1 MNPTE
6 IIENLIVKLSVPTGR
21 HLYGV
26 LGSYKEL
33 KKFEKHLKGVNTP
46 DGQSFPK
53 PINVNKGI
61 LDTIPDDEFR
71 KLAENESKRPEP
83 TAAYVA
89 KAFEALL
96 RLTIRKKQL
105 LLLAHLELLFAY
117 RIDLHLLRV
126 LATDNK
132 RIILLLPGKRSSGH
146 VIVFPELAEAG
157 YRLPTNLIADN
168 HLWELIG

>member
-1 MNPTE
+1 MSPTE
-6 IIENLIVKLSVPTGR
+6 IIENLISKIAVPSGR
-21 HLYGV
+21 HLYAV

-33 KKFEKHLKGVNTP
+33 KKFEKHLKGVNTS

-53 PINVNKGI
+53 PMNVNKGI

-96 RLTIRKKQL
+96 RLTFRTNRL
-105 LLLAHLELLFAY
+105 LVLAHLELLFAY

-126 LATDNK
+126 LATDDK
-132 RIILLLPGKRSSGH
+132 RIILLLPGKRSSGQ
-146 VIVFPELAEAG
+146 VIVFPELAESG

-168 HLWELIG
+168 HLWELAG

>member
-6 IIENLIVKLSVPTGR
+6 IIENLISKLSVPSGR

-26 LGSYKEL
+26 LGSYKDL
-33 KKFEKHLKGVNTP
+33 KKFEKHVREAKTP
-46 DGQSFPK
+46 DGQNFPM

-61 LDTIPDDEFR
+61 LDAIPDDDFR
-71 KLAENESKRPEP
+71 HLAENESKRPEP

-96 RLTIRKKQL
+96 RLTFRKKSL
-105 LLLAHLELLFAY
+105 LVLAHMELLFAY

-126 LATDNK
+126 LATDDK

-146 VIVFPELAEAG
+146 VIVFPELKETS
-157 YRLPTNLIADN
+157 YRLPNNLIADN
-168 HLWELIG
+168 HLWELIR